1 MILWL
6 HNPELAGEGAKDLPM
21 EETPHYDALVLHLN
35 SLDV

>member
-6 HNPELAGEGAKDLPM
+6 HNPKLAGEGAKDLPM
-21 EETPHYDALVLHLN
+21 EETHYDVLVLHLN